1 MERKKLHDLI
11 NELKHLH
18 LREAELITLIDEA
31 AANAGQSV
39 TSGATVDHEVFE
51 EGDRVRVKNQ
61 VKKPA
66 NWGSD
71 VWNHRQAR
79 LATVTF
85 ATTERV
91 YFVTDNGVTTWRAP
105 HNLQRL

>member
-18 LREAELITLIDEA
+18 LREAELIKLIDE
-31 AANAGQSV
+31 ANAGQSFN
-39 TSGATVDHEVFE
+39 SGATVDHEVFE

-85 ATTERV
+85 ATTERD
-91 YFVTDNGVTTWRAP
+91 YFVTDNGVTT
-105 HNLQRL
+105 